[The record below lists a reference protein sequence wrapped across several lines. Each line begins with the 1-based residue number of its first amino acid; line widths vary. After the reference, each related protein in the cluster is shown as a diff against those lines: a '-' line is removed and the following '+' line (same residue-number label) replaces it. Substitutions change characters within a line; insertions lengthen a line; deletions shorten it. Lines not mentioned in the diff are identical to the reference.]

1 MYSLKG
7 EEAPSKGSNV
17 EKQHVRATGDHFLV
31 SDGMSLCSEA
41 AKEGGRLTFSH
52 TWKKGDSG
60 QDAGGWGSK
69 G

>member
-1 MYSLKG
+1 MYSVKG

-17 EKQHVRATGDHFLV
+17 EKQHVRAIGDHVLV
-31 SDGMSLCSEA
+31 SDGMSLCSEG
-41 AKEGGRLTFSH
+41 AKEGGGLTSH

-60 QDAGGWGSK
+60 QDAGGRGNR